1 MKLSGIYK
9 ITSPSGKIYIGQSI
23 DIKRRINRYKSNL
36 NASIGQIKLNRSF
49 NKYGINF
56 HKFEII
62 ELCLEKYLNNMER
75 YYQDKYK
82 SVENGLNLRYT
93 ASNDKTGKMSEES
106 IAKMLIYKNNM
117 SEEHRRKIGIASKAR
132 TTYPTMLGR
141 KHSEESKKKI
151 SISNIGKKF
160 TDETK
165 KKISDSKKG
174 TIVPVEVRV
183 KKSKPV
189 LQYDMEMNFIAE
201 YYSCR
206 EATRQT
212 GVHNGDIICVCKGKY
227 KQAGG
232 FIWRYK
238 TI

>member
-1 MKLSGIYK
+1 MKLLGIYK
-9 ITSPSGKIYIGQSI
+9 ITSPSGKIYIGQSV
-23 DIKRRINRYKSNL
+23 DLKRRIARYKSNL
-36 NASIGQIKLNRSF
+36 NASKGQTKLNRSF
-49 NKYGINF
+49 AKYGIDA

-93 ASNDKTGKMSEES
+93 ASNDKSGKMSAES
-106 IAKMLIYKNNM
+106 IAKMLVYKNNM
-117 SEEHRRKIGIASKAR
+117 SEEHRRKIGEASKLR
-132 TTYPTMLGR
+132 NNFPSMLGK
-141 KHSEESKKKI
+141 KHSEETKRKI
-151 SISNIGKKF
+151 SLGNIGKKF
-160 TDETK
+160 TNEAK
-165 KKISDSKKG
+165 RKISESKKG
-174 TIVPVEVRV
+174 SVVPIEVRI

-189 LQYDMEMNFIAE
+189 LQYDMQMNFIAE
-201 YYSCR
+201 YYSTK
-206 EATRQT
+206 EANRQT
-212 GVHNGDIICVCKGKY
+212 GVHNGDLINCCKGKY